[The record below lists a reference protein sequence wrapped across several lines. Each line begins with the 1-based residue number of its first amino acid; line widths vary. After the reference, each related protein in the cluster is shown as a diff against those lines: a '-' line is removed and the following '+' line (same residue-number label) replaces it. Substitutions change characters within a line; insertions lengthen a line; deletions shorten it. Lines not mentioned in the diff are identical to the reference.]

1 MGGEQVLHGG
11 RTAGTGADR
20 GGRPGRTRR
29 LQGRRQ
35 GVPARKCDHRK
46 AGKRHGQG
54 DQGHQRLLER
64 TDEQPDRK
72 VRRISAPA
80 QRNQNGGRRA
90 RLHKISGLSGKTERQ
105 DRSGDR
111 AWKEP
116 AGHFVLHQ
124 GRGHRELGEGIWLV
138 QERMVLLGDHEP
150 HLAGSVQR
158 RIHQEVRPVPAR
170 PCCGRNRFYG
180 RQPFEEGHGRA
191 EKVQRFHRKCADQR
205 CRPV

>member
-1 MGGEQVLHGG
+1 MEVTCESEFGYLQDRDCLVENKFYTASELLALALTVEDDPEEHVGFKGEGKVFL
-11 RTAGTGADR
+11 
-20 GGRPGRTRR
+20 PGNVTIEK
-29 LQGRRQ
+29 
-35 GVPARKCDHRK
+35 PESDTDK
-46 AGKRHGQG
+46 G

-124 GRGHRELGEGIWLV
+124 GRGHREFGEGIWLV
-138 QERMVLLGDHEP
+138 QERMVHLGDHEP

-170 PCCGRNRFYG
+170 PCCGRNRFHG
-180 RQPFEEGHGRA
+180 RQPF
-191 EKVQRFHRKCADQR
+191 
-205 CRPV
+205 

>member
-1 MGGEQVLHGG
+1 MPVSNPFYDKLELKKPVVSIEEDGREIFMGYITEMEKNFELDMEVTCESEFGYLQDRDCRVENKFYTAAELLTLALTVEDDPEEHVSFKGEGKVFL
-11 RTAGTGADR
+11 
-20 GGRPGRTRR
+20 PGNVTIEK
-29 LQGRRQ
+29 
-35 GVPARKCDHRK
+35 PESDTDK
-46 AGKRHGQG
+46 G

-124 GRGHRELGEGIWLV
+124 GRGT
-138 QERMVLLGDHEP
+138 
-150 HLAGSVQR
+150 S
-158 RIHQEVRPVPAR
+158 
-170 PCCGRNRFYG
+170 
-180 RQPFEEGHGRA
+180 
-191 EKVQRFHRKCADQR
+191 
-205 CRPV
+205 